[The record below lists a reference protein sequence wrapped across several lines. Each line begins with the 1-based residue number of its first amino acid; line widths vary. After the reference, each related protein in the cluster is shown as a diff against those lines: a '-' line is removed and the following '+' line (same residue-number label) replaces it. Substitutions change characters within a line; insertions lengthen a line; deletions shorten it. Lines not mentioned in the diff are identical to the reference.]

1 MSNTRSPLLRSRMR
15 LVNEAVARGDTVAE
29 GLALTGDYF
38 PALLREVVDVGEHT
52 GHLAEVFK
60 HLAEHYEEQLRL
72 KRAFTSSIAWPCIQ
86 LTLSLIV
93 VGIMILV
100 SGAIGA
106 MGGRGPT
113 DILGLGLVG
122 PSGFIIYC
130 LTLATIAVGAFLFIQ
145 AARRGLAWTE
155 PVQKLVLALPGV
167 GQPLRTI
174 ALAQMAW
181 TMELTLE
188 AGMDLLKAIPLSL
201 RSTHNAYYT
210 QHTDQM
216 MRTIR
221 AGHEIN
227 EALAES
233 GAFSLR
239 ISHRRRGGRAQRPIA
254 RGDEESRPRVSRGA
268 PPRRANPDGHGRLG
282 RMGGDGPGD
291 RRHYLQ
297 DGHANVRS
305 LRADDQRAGEVARG
319 CPPAGDEGCNSA
331 AQGLLVAAFGQFADV
346 AQRVFHIRGGYAY
359 LAPLAIALREQHELV
374 KAFGFFQPAPRTHAQ
389 RPIAHRLLQNG
400 VQSTRMCAA

>member
-1 MSNTRSPLLRSRMR
+1 MDKLFSPRIRLADLAHLCRRLAIALASGIEVRRVFEREMSNTRSPLLRSRMR
-15 LVNEAVARGDTVAE
+15 QINEAVARGDTVAE

-122 PSGFIIYC
+122 PSGFVIYC

-227 EALAES
+227 EALTES
-233 GAFSLR
+233 GAFPFEFLTAVEVGERS
-239 ISHRRRGGRAQRPIA
+239 
-254 RGDEESRPRVSRGA
+254 
-268 PPRRANPDGHGRLG
+268 GRLPEAMKSLA
-282 RMGGDGPGD
+282 REYHE
-291 RRHYLQ
+291 RARHAVQTLT
-297 DGHANVRS
+297 VM
-305 LRADDQRAGEVARG
+305 AGWGVWVVMA
-319 CPPAGDEGCNSA
+319 
-331 AQGLLVAAFGQFADV
+331 
-346 AQRVFHIRGGYAY
+346 
-359 LAPLAIALREQHELV
+359 LAIVGIIFKMAMQTFVPYVQTINELA
-374 KAFGFFQPAPRTHAQ
+374 K
-389 RPIAHRLLQNG
+389 
-400 VQSTRMCAA
+400 